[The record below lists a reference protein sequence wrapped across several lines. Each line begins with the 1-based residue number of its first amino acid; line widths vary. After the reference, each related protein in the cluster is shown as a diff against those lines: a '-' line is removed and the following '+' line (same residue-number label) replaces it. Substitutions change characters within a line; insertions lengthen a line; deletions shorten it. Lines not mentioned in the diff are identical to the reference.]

1 MARLRQL
8 KRRVRRLERRTRRI
22 ARGVERRFT
31 RLRRRVVPGDKLRPF
46 VTPGAAAIHE
56 RRWARAIA
64 RAPIVSQDEFA
75 AEHGVGEIEE
85 MIGCDLCGEQRI
97 QPLLHPVDQK
107 REPARWG
114 YHVVRCPSCGFLY
127 REPGI
132 QPAKLGVLYEGAY
145 GSFLTGKYAKKR
157 QRRYRLV
164 MDAFSPLFADGEGRR
179 LLDFGCGAG
188 LFLEVA
194 HERGFEC
201 WGVDLSEDSIEIART
216 RPGGAN
222 TYFGAPQDVPE
233 IATGGFDV
241 VTMWSVLAHLA
252 TPVDDLTMMRN
263 LLTDDGALLI
273 LTVNANSLLLKARR
287 DRWNGFTPNHLK
299 FYSPTTL
306 PLLLRKAGFGAVA
319 FRPMYGDGIEAGK
332 SLLTDAQVERLKR
345 NVDRGNQGNMMRAV
359 AFADPDGPRR
369 WGLEAD
375 AVRLTGASA
384 QPTPA

>member
-1 MARLRQL
+1 MGQTTKKL
-8 KRRVRRLERRTRRI
+8 KRRATKLNRRARRV
-22 ARGVERRFT
+22 ARGVERRAT

-46 VTPGAAAIHE
+46 VAPGAAPIHE
-56 RRWARAIA
+56 RRWARLIE
-64 RAPIVSQDEFA
+64 RAPVITQEQFA

-85 MIGCDLCGEQRI
+85 MIGCDLCGEERV

-107 REPARWG
+107 RKPPRWR

-132 QPAKLGVLYEGAY
+132 QPAKLGVLYEGSY
-145 GSFLTGKYAKKR
+145 GSFLTGKYARKR

-164 MDAFSPLFADGEGRR
+164 MDAFAPLFANGDGRR
-179 LLDFGCGAG
+179 LFDFGCGAG

-201 WGVDLSEDSIEIART
+201 WGVDLSEDSIERART
-216 RPGGAN
+216 RPGGEN

-233 IATGGFDV
+233 IASGAFDV

-252 TPVDDLTMMRN
+252 TPVEDLTMMRN

-287 DRWNGFTPNHLK
+287 DEWNGFTPNHLK

-319 FRPMYGDGIEAGK
+319 FRPMYGDGIEAGDTRMK
-332 SLLTDAQVERLKR
+332 PRTIRRVKR
-345 NVDRGNQGNMMRAV
+345 VIDDGNRGNMMRAV
-359 AFADPDGPRR
+359 AFVEPDAPAK
-369 WGLEAD
+369 WGWQDQA
-375 AVRLTGASA
+375 RLL
-384 QPTPA
+384 